1 MSCVVDYTTGPFH
14 ERRSHS
20 TDLASTMV
28 SKVSLRRDK
37 IARSGYDHAKQSPQG
52 NLTWYVWFLIC
63 NLQDT
68 ESMNREA
75 CFSATRLSM
84 VAVGTW

>member
-1 MSCVVDYTTGPFH
+1 MSCVVDYTTEPFH

-52 NLTWYVWFLIC
+52 NLTWYVWFLVC
-63 NLQDT
+63 NL
-68 ESMNREA
+68 
-75 CFSATRLSM
+75 TRTRK
-84 VAVGTW
+84 V